1 MGFAMGFD
9 FFGILFAIM
18 FVAVAAVII
27 ATAVKSLSQWHT
39 NNNSPRLTVP
49 ASVVAKR
56 AQVGSSVHH
65 NAATHTSST
74 HYNTRYFA
82 TFQFESGDRLELPVA
97 ATEYGLLVEGD
108 HGLLSFQGTRYL
120 GFQRQ

>member
-1 MGFAMGFD
+1 MPFS
-9 FFGILFAIM
+9 I
-18 FVAVAAVII
+18 
-27 ATAVKSLSQWHT
+27 
-39 NNNSPRLTVP
+39 P
-49 ASVVAKR
+49 AC
-56 AQVGSSVHH
+56 SSVHH